1 MRAPRLH
8 LRRPPSGCH
17 IWPQYHRCLVNLIF
31 SWSALS
37 ALTPTPGSGGLLR
50 REPADFV
57 VEERPTYLPSGSGD
71 HLYLHLEKVGH
82 TTAHLARQLS
92 VQLGVKAKDLG
103 IAGLKDRHAVTRQW
117 ISLPAKYEARLGDF
131 SLEGVQILE
140 TGRHTN
146 KLGLGHLRGN
156 HFTVR
161 VRGAPETAAQAQST
175 LDLLTH
181 LGVPNY
187 FGPQRFG
194 LGGLNA
200 EEGLKVLRGESELR
214 DPQVRRF
221 LSSSVQSALFNR
233 FVSLRL
239 ERGLFD
245 GLLSGDMAKKHDT
258 GGVFLVEDAQAES
271 PRAAR
276 NEVSATGTLFG
287 RKTKPLTLDA
297 GALEAEVLGEFG
309 LTPEVFASRR
319 GDRRLIRIFM
329 EDAALTPEED
339 GYTVSFA
346 LPKGS
351 FATSVLRE
359 LMKTDV
365 DAPDAG
371 TPDEDGDDE

>member
-1 MRAPRLH
+1 M
-8 LRRPPSGCH
+8 
-17 IWPQYHRCLVNLIF
+17 NLIF
-31 SWSALS
+31 SWAALR
-37 ALTPTPGSGGLLR
+37 ALTPTPGSGGVLR
-50 REPADFV
+50 SRPEDFV

-82 TTAHLARQLS
+82 TTAHLARELTR
-92 VQLGVKAKDLG
+92 QLGVKTRDLG

-117 ISLPAKYEARLGDF
+117 ISLPAKFESRLGDF
-131 SLEGVQILE
+131 QLEGVQVLE
-140 TGRHTN
+140 VSRHTN

-156 HFTVR
+156 RFTVR
-161 VRGAPETAAQAQST
+161 VRGAAGTAAQAQTT
-175 LDLLTH
+175 LDLLGR
-181 LGVPNY
+181 LGLPNY

-200 EEGLKVLRGESELR
+200 EEGLRVLRGESELR

-221 LSSSVQSALFNR
+221 LSSSVQSAVFNR
-233 FVSLRL
+233 TVSLRL

-245 GLLSGDMAKKHDT
+245 RLLSGDMAKKRDT

-271 PRAAR
+271 PRAER
-276 NEVSATGTLFG
+276 GEVSATGTLFG

-297 GALEAEVLGEFG
+297 GALETEVLDEFG
-309 LTPEVFASRR
+309 LSPEVFSSRK

-329 EDAALTPEED
+329 EDAQLQPEDD

-365 DAPDAG
+365 DAPDLADD
-371 TPDEDGDDE
+371 PDETDASDADLAGDAG